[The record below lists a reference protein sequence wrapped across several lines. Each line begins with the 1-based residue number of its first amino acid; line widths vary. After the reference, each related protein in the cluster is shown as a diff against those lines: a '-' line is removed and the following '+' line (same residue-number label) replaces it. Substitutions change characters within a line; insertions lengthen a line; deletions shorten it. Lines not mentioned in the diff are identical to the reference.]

1 MKDFYYPNRVPCSKD
16 RICLDQVLSTSETL
30 PESMV
35 QEAFDVFDVDGDGQ
49 ISLSELRVM
58 LSGQGKGCHD
68 DTLVFRQ

>member
-1 MKDFYYPNRVPCSKD
+1 
-16 RICLDQVLSTSETL
+16 
-30 PESMV
+30 MV